1 MLSSSEMYTCH
12 STCPTERVSLIT
24 EMASPSRGGA
34 SSSEPEAESATDS
47 AESAIAESAAAESA
61 VASAAAE
68 SVAAESAVAESTAAA
83 AAAAAAAARDSSLA
97 ERSS

>member
-24 EMASPSRGGA
+24 EMASPSHGGA
-34 SSSEPEAESATDS
+34 SSSEPEADSATDS
-47 AESAIAESAAAESA
+47 AESAAAESA

-83 AAAAAAAARDSSLA
+83 AAAAAAVAARDSSLA